1 MPDTVAPSAGAVRLT
16 VGAVVSTVT
25 LTVEVLVLPA
35 ASRASA
41 VSVWVPLA
49 TVVVFHDTL

>member
-1 MPDTVAPSAGAVRLT
+1 MPSL
-16 VGAVVSTVT
+16 STVT
-25 LTVEVLVLPA
+25 VTGAEVVVLPA
-35 ASRASA
+35 ASRATA

>member
-1 MPDTVAPSAGAVRLT
+1 MIGVVALA
-16 VGAVVSTVT
+16 TVT
-25 LTVEVLVLPA
+25 FTADEVVVLPA
-35 ASRASA
+35 ASRATA